1 MNPLPLIQDMKEP
14 TPERSSNINN
24 LFESHSQIGN
34 PPIDIEEIMR
44 GTRKIKNGGCLF
56 KKTSAQSGTRQ
67 Q

>member
-44 GTRKIKNGGCLF
+44 GTSKIKNGGCLF
-56 KKTSAQSGTRQ
+56 KKTSAQSVTRQ